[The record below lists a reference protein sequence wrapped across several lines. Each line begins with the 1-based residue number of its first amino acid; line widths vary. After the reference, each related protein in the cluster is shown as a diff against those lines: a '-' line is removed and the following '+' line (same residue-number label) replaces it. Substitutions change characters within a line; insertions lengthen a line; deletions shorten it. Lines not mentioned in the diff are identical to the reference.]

1 MCELMGMSANVPT
14 DICFSFS
21 GLMQRGGKTGPH
33 CDGWGVAFYEGKGV
47 RSFHDP
53 APCHSS
59 AVAQLIESYPIKSE
73 NVICHIRQ
81 ANVGRVS
88 LANTHPFTRELWG
101 QYWTFAHNG
110 QINDFEA
117 GPGPFQPV
125 GNTDSEAIFCDLLNR
140 LRGLFAEQPSQSE
153 ILDCLTAAGAEYSTR
168 GVCNVLLS
176 NGEWLFTLCSTKLAW
191 ITRRAPF
198 GPAHLRD
205 VEMAVDFQEHTTPN
219 DVVTVIAT
227 EPLTTNEQWHACQP
241 GEWHLWQGG
250 ESVRQGRLAS
260 FQPGDGRRSVCLNS
274 QPPTSS

>member
-21 GLMQRGGKTGPH
+21 GLMQRGGRTGPH

-47 RSFHDP
+47 RCFHDP

-88 LANTHPFTRELWG
+88 LSNTHPFTRELWG

-110 QINDFEA
+110 QINDFSA

-140 LRGLFAEQPSQSE
+140 LRSRFAEQPSQAQ
-153 ILDCLTAAGAEYSTR
+153 ILASLTEACAEYAAR
-168 GVCNVLLS
+168 GVCNMLLS
-176 NGEWLFTLCSTKLAW
+176 NGEWLFTLCTTKLAW

-227 EPLTTNEQWHACQP
+227 EPLTSNEHWHAYAP
-241 GEWHLWQGG
+241 GEWRLWQGG
-250 ESVRQGRLAS
+250 ETIGRGVLA
-260 FQPGDGRRSVCLNS
+260 GRRSV
-274 QPPTSS
+274 

>member
-1 MCELMGMSANVPT
+1 MCELLGMSANVPT

-21 GLMQRGGKTGPH
+21 GLRQRGGNTGPH
-33 CDGWGVAFYEGKGV
+33 CDGWGVAFYEGAGV
-47 RSFHDP
+47 RTFHDP

-59 AVAQLIESYPIKSE
+59 VIAQLIENYPIRSE
-73 NVICHIRQ
+73 NVICHVRQ

-110 QINDFEA
+110 QIKDFTA
-117 GPGPFQPV
+117 GAGPFQPV

-140 LRGLFAEQPSQSE
+140 LRADFEQRPDQE
-153 ILDCLTAAGAEYSTR
+153 QLLECLLAAVRSYATR
-168 GVCNVLLS
+168 GVCNLLLS
-176 NGEWLFTLCSTKLAW
+176 NGQWLFTLCTSKLAW

-198 GPAHLRD
+198 GAAQLSD
-205 VEMAVDFQEHTTPN
+205 LEVVVDFQQHTSPD

-227 EPLTTNEQWHACQP
+227 EPLTSNEQWHYCQP

-250 ESVRQGRLAS
+250 ESIAQGQLL
-260 FQPGDGRRSVCLNS
+260 DG
-274 QPPTSS
+274 

>member
-21 GLMQRGGKTGPH
+21 GLMQRGGRTGPH
-33 CDGWGVAFYEGKGV
+33 CDGWGVAFYEGRGV
-47 RSFHDP
+47 RCFHDP

-59 AVAQLIESYPIKSE
+59 AIAQLIESYPIKSE

-110 QINDFEA
+110 QINDFAA
-117 GPGPFQPV
+117 GEGPFQPV

-140 LRGLFAEQPSQSE
+140 LRARFAQQPSRE
-153 ILDCLTAAGAEYSTR
+153 DILDCLTEACAGYLDR
-168 GVCNVLLS
+168 GVCNLLLS
-176 NGEWLFTLCSTKLAW
+176 NGEWLFTLCSSKLSW

-205 VEMAVDFQEHTTPN
+205 LEVAVDFREHTTPN

-227 EPLTTNEQWHACQP
+227 EPLTSNEQWHAYQP
-241 GEWHLWQGG
+241 GEWRLWQGG
-250 ESVRQGRLAS
+250 ETLMQGNVLR
-260 FQPGDGRRSVCLNS
+260 GD
-274 QPPTSS
+274 PA